1 MNDNIG
7 SVYIFN
13 SKKENYDLTING
25 DATNLESLNETNNYS
40 YDINLDKV
48 KAPLK
53 VGDKVGTLDIISN
66 GKIIKNIDITIKEDV
81 IKANIFDLMKRNLK
95 IILAL

>member
-1 MNDNIG
+1 M
-7 SVYIFN
+7 
-13 SKKENYDLTING
+13 
-25 DATNLESLNETNNYS
+25 
-40 YDINLDKV
+40 DKV

-66 GKIIKNIDITIKEDV
+66 GKIIKNINITIKEDV

-95 IILAL
+95 LILAL

>member
-1 MNDNIG
+1 MI
-7 SVYIFN
+7 SEFAYCLVLMTFM
-13 SKKENYDLTING
+13 LF
-25 DATNLESLNETNNYS
+25 LNETNNYR

-66 GKIIKNIDITIKEDV
+66 GKIIKNINITIKEDV

-95 IILAL
+95 LILAL